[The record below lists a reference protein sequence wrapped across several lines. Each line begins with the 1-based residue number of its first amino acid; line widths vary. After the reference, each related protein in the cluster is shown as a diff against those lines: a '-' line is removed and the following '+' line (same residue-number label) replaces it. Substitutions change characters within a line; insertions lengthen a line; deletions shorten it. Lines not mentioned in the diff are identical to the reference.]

1 MSREKLEQKEDDEYD
16 IYLFWPSR
24 SKGDVS
30 SEDPSSS
37 PLYGPISLSSESEY
51 DCSWRSGSRSPS
63 PVTFAPV
70 VGCTSPPPME
80 ESIDLAA
87 VLPGKSEAEV
97 QASGGKAPAKY
108 STLFKLGLFFAQM
121 TRRLGGA
128 IDGFETKLRKPES
141 RAR

>member
-1 MSREKLEQKEDDEYD
+1 MSREKLEQEQDDEYD

-30 SEDPSSS
+30 SENPSSS

-51 DCSWRSGSRSPS
+51 DCCCRSGSRSPS
-63 PVTFAPV
+63 PVNFAPV

-87 VLPGKSEAEV
+87 VLPGESEAEV
-97 QASGGKAPAKY
+97 QVLGAKVPAKY

-128 IDGFETKLRKPES
+128 VDGFEIRKPES
-141 RAR
+141 RAQ